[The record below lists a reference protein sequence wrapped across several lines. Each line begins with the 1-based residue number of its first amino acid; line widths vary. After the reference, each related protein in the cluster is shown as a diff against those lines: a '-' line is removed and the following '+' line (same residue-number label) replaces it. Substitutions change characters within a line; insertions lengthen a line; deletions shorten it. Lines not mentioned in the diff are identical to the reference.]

1 MIFHARHLLPCIAL
15 SALLLMGG
23 CASATSPQDPL
34 EPMNRKLY
42 QANEVLDKYA
52 VKPVVKAYTWALPQF
67 VRTGVSNV
75 FNNVSDL
82 YSGIND
88 LLQAKP
94 RKAVDDFGRVAVNT
108 TVGIVGLFDV
118 ASKWGLARGD
128 EDFGQTLGYW
138 GLGQGPYLFLPLFG
152 PTTIRDGTGATVRI
166 YTDPVNYIDDEG
178 FRNGVKVLSVVDKR
192 SQADDILNIVDKAA
206 LDRYRFIRSSYLQRR
221 LYVVHDGEPPRTDDE
236 E

>member
-1 MIFHARHLLPCIAL
+1 MIFHARHLLPGIAL
-15 SALLLMGG
+15 AALLLLGG

-118 ASKWGLARGD
+118 ASKWGLVRGD

-152 PTTIRDGTGATVRI
+152 PTTIRDGTGAVVRI

-178 FRNGVKVLSVVDKR
+178 VRNGVKVLSVVDQR
-192 SQADDILNIVDKAA
+192 SQADDILNMVDKAA

>member
-1 MIFHARHLLPCIAL
+1 MIFHACNLLPGIAL

-118 ASKWGLARGD
+118 ASKWGLVRGD

-152 PTTIRDGTGATVRI
+152 PTTIRDGTGAVVRI

-178 FRNGVKVLSVVDKR
+178 VRNGVKVLSVVDQR

>member
-1 MIFHARHLLPCIAL
+1 MIFHTCNLLPGIAL

-52 VKPVVKAYTWALPQF
+52 VKPVVKAYTRALPPF

-118 ASKWGLARGD
+118 ASKWGLVRGD

-138 GLGQGPYLFLPLFG
+138 GLGQGPYLFLPIFG
-152 PTTIRDGTGATVRI
+152 PTTIRDGTGAVVRI

-178 FRNGVKVLSVVDKR
+178 VRNGVKVLSVVDQR
-192 SQADDILNIVDKAA
+192 SQADDILNMVDTAA